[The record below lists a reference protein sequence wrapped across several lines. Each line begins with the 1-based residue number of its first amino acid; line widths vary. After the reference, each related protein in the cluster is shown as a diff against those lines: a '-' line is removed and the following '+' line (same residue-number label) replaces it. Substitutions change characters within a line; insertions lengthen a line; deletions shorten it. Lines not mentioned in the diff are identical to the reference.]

1 MLDTGLDV
9 VNNMHVQE
17 HIILIS
23 KLLNNV
29 TTNIGEYVCMQ
40 YAEVGRKVFH
50 DASKCYGEGKRG
62 SGTYYLFIRGVVR
75 IKLCTNTLVMADS
88 TQCVTQHQAC
98 NVSSLTEITP
108 LK

>member
-1 MLDTGLDV
+1 M
-9 VNNMHVQE
+9 
-17 HIILIS
+17 
-23 KLLNNV
+23 
-29 TTNIGEYVCMQ
+29 CMQ

-50 DASKCYGEGKRG
+50 DAYKCYGEGKRG

-98 NVSSLTEITP
+98 DVSSLTEITSQVGTG
-108 LK
+108 LHMCLCFR